1 MHLGDDDD
9 EVTFSSATPIEE
21 GDTFLFAPRG
31 LKNLAM
37 VDEMDSLSPILTTQV
52 RLLVSNGLKIK
63 STLSTVLDNGD
74 DNNNKMITAQCGLT
88 RPFII
93 PF

>member
-1 MHLGDDDD
+1 MCCSYLYQIVHLGEDDD

-21 GDTFLFAPRG
+21 GDTFLFAPRA

-52 RLLVSNGLKIK
+52 KGSPEPERVSHTDGL
-63 STLSTVLDNGD
+63 
-74 DNNNKMITAQCGLT
+74 CGLIVCT
-88 RPFII
+88 LILATDTAYLK
-93 PF
+93 